1 MIFITP
7 LTISNHISK
16 SAFFVYSQKRLMSA
30 VWAINSVNT
39 LPFPFRPLLNLLPVF
54 LPRLLF
60 YGYILRPDSH
70 RLLLKFLRTIL
81 FVSHCLLLYA
91 HSLSLRCFP
100 YLLTILYTP
109 LCILSTVF
117 LKYFKKNT
125 GCLPC
130 IWFYSSGGYQRFLN
144 RDFYLVINRRFTQN
158 RIRNSVYHIA
168 CSAGLKPVA
177 AGRQRKICKHYY
189 PRVVCKTEVRY
200 KGVEFVVQLP

>member
-1 MIFITP
+1 MVFIAP
-7 LTISNHISK
+7 FTISNHISK

-54 LPRLLF
+54 LLHLLF

-70 RLLLKFLRTIL
+70 RLPLKFLRTIL
-81 FVSHCLLLYA
+81 FVSHCLLPCV
-91 HSLSLRCFP
+91 HSLLLRCFP

-125 GCLPC
+125 GCCPVFGF
-130 IWFYSSGGYQRFLN
+130 IRRGVSTVSESRFLS
-144 RDFYLVINRRFTQN
+144 R
-158 RIRNSVYHIA
+158 H
-168 CSAGLKPVA
+168 
-177 AGRQRKICKHYY
+177 
-189 PRVVCKTEVRY
+189 
-200 KGVEFVVQLP
+200 